1 MRAYGSDELGG
12 DCLLNLIR
20 VHELLT
26 NLRETHADETR
37 VDAFTLLV
45 SGRVTNIF
53 GSWYQD
59 KSSVLR
65 STLAQPAARLALV
78 PRPYNV
84 CDQSLGGHERS

>member
-37 VDAFTLLV
+37 VDAF
-45 SGRVTNIF
+45 G
-53 GSWYQD
+53 
-59 KSSVLR
+59 LR
-65 STLAQPAARLALV
+65 
-78 PRPYNV
+78 
-84 CDQSLGGHERS
+84 